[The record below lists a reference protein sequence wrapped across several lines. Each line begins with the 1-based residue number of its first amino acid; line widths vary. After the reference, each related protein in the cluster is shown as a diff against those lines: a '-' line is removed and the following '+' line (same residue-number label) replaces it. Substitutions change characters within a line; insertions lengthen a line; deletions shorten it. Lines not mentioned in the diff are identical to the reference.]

1 MLFNRQKRVYRDYL
15 GPITSYIIDPNLR
28 KESLK
33 KIKEE
38 EQILSHLET
47 DRALVR
53 KLESIVLIVSFP
65 FFCIWVIVLMP
76 VIVIL
81 WIAAKFDKERHT
93 L

>member
-1 MLFNRQKRVYRDYL
+1 MLFNRQPRIWRRLEGLLAWNSNFEQK
-15 GPITSYIIDPNLR
+15 
-28 KESLK
+28 KEIVK

-38 EQILSHLET
+38 EQVLSNLEV
-47 DRALVR
+47 DRKLV
-53 KLESIVLIVSFP
+53 KDLESILFLIGFP
-65 FFCIWVIVLMP
+65 FFCIWVIILMP